1 MAVQPEEVNF
11 KEKYRSLKR
20 KMRFLIYEQECFQEE
35 LRRAQRKLLKI
46 SRDKNFL
53 LDRLLQY
60 ERVIDPGTDSDS
72 TLSSEDS
79 CKETKKEQEKK
90 VVKKKRR
97 AKKKPT
103 KKLMG
108 TPVLGASRDP
118 LPHDLRTLPP
128 SLHQQLPHL
137 AELIRKASEGLPITH
152 QPGMQMPGMPTTGP
166 DQQQQQHQP
175 PLQSPLSLLSPHHQL
190 PHPALLSPTVGM
202 GLPLANMAHVFD
214 PRAFD
219 RSMQHHHL
227 PPQPS
232 PYSLPGL
239 LGMGLG
245 GGPMGLGGEMP
256 HMDLN
261 ALTAA
266 AAQDKVNQER
276 SKKKSKKDTSD
287 KHSSGSQG
295 PSTSHHRIPLPQPST
310 SSTHDDNEDLVID
323 VRDSKI

>member
-1 MAVQPEEVNF
+1 MPGEQPMAVQPEEVNF

-128 SLHQQLPHL
+128 SLHQQLP
-137 AELIRKASEGLPITH
+137 
-152 QPGMQMPGMPTTGP
+152 
-166 DQQQQQHQP
+166 
-175 PLQSPLSLLSPHHQL
+175 L